1 MLPAESTLK
10 STWKRN
16 NCLMTSLEISLIS
29 LFSSMIVGIAVRL
42 FTQARMVS
50 RDECRQKHQYEQN
63 QQEQIVKEMQYMRAQ
78 LQAQSRM
85 IRALVV
91 NSEMDSKQQQEI
103 LNENAS

>member
-1 MLPAESTLK
+1 
-10 STWKRN
+10 
-16 NCLMTSLEISLIS
+16 MTSLEISLIS
-29 LFSSMIVGIAVRL
+29 LFSSLVVGVAVRL
-42 FTQARMVS
+42 FTQSGMVA